1 MAIVDMFKKDIV
13 KFLKSK
19 GYKLPVGSI
28 ERPKQAEHGDFAV
41 PCFIFAKEHKKSP
54 FEIALEL
61 KNTFEPTKLLEKAE
75 HAGPYLNFFINKNIL
90 AEKLLKEIEH
100 NKETFGAGSA
110 KQKIM
115 VEFCSPNTNKPLH
128 LGHIRNMM
136 LGEAVSTL
144 LDFAGNKVVKS
155 CLVNDRGAHICK
167 SMLAYDLWGENTD
180 PKTAKKKGDHLV
192 GDFYVMYNKYEDDD
206 MKKLVQQMLQKW
218 EANDQKTR
226 SLWKKMNTWV
236 LSGFEETYAKLGV
249 KFDKYYYESEI
260 YDKGKDIIM
269 QGLEAGTFM
278 KEDGAVV
285 APLEKH
291 KLPNKV
297 LIRSDGTTIYMTQD
311 IYLAIRKIKD
321 YDLDSSIYVVG
332 NEQNLHF
339 QQLFKILKLLGY
351 EQAEKCFHL
360 SYGMVNLP
368 EGKMKS
374 REGTVVDADDLIE
387 ELIDLAK
394 DEIKKR
400 DDSVKKKELE
410 TRAYKI
416 AMAGLKFLMLKL
428 DPVKEMTFNPKE
440 SLSFEGETGPYVQYT
455 AVRIGSILQKSKQ
468 KVTDTVD
475 YNRMEQPELDLVSVL
490 AQYEDVVADAAEKM
504 KPNLIANYLIDL
516 SQAFN
521 SYYHSTK
528 IVNTGMEKER
538 LFLISAVRDVLVSG
552 LKLLG
557 IEVPEKM

>member
-1 MAIVDMFKKDIV
+1 MALVDMFKKDIV
-13 KFLKSK
+13 KYLKSQ
-19 GYKLPVGSI
+19 GYRLPMDVI
-28 ERPKQAEHGDFAV
+28 ELPKQAEHGDLAV

-54 FEIALEL
+54 FAIALEL
-61 KNTFEPTKLLEKAE
+61 KKIFEPTKLLEQAE
-75 HAGPYLNFFINKNIL
+75 NAGPYLNFFINKQIL
-90 AEKLLKEIEH
+90 AEKLLKAIHSE
-100 NKETFGAGSA
+100 KDQFGSGNR
-110 KQKIM
+110 KQKVM

-136 LGEAVSTL
+136 LGESVSLL

-167 SMLAYDLWGENTD
+167 SMLAYDLWGKGID
-180 PKTAKKKGDHLV
+180 PKKAKKKGDHLV
-192 GDFYVMYNKYEDDD
+192 GDFYVMYNKYEDDE
-206 MKKLVQQMLQKW
+206 MKKMVQDMLQKW
-218 EANDQKTR
+218 EENDSKTR
-226 SLWKKMNTWV
+226 SLWKKMNSWV

-249 KFDKYYYESEI
+249 KFDKFYYESEL
-260 YDKGKDIIM
+260 YDKGKSVIM
-269 QGLEAGTFM
+269 AALKAGTFT
-278 KEDGAVV
+278 KEDGAVI
-285 APLEKH
+285 APLEKY

-311 IYLAIRKIKD
+311 IYLATKKIKE
-321 YDLDSSIYVVG
+321 YSLDSSIYVVG

-339 QQLFKILKLLGY
+339 QQLFKILEMLGY

-394 DEIKKR
+394 KEIKKR
-400 DDSVKKKELE
+400 DTSVAKKELE
-410 TRAYKI
+410 DRAYKI

-455 AVRIGSILQKSKQ
+455 AVRIASILEKSEK
-468 KVTDTVD
+468 KVTDSVD
-475 YNRMEQPELDLVSVL
+475 FKRLERPELNLVSSL
-490 AQYEDVVADAAEKM
+490 AQYETVVSEAAEKM
-504 KPNLIANYLIDL
+504 KPNLVANYLIDL
-516 SQAFN
+516 SQTFN

-538 LFLISAVRDVLVSG
+538 LFLISAVRSVLIAG

-557 IEVPEKM
+557 IEVPDKM